1 MPTLRIMSIYAKR
14 KRTFAAELRRAHS
27 DLEEFRAGL
36 PVRFGVK
43 VADVIRQEA
52 WFKDSG
58 LRGGTREMSDD
69 AIQAIETILVLKRQI
84 RAVCRKIHTPDCWFH
99 EGRHGVSVMETLGM
113 SWNDV
118 SMMVGEDR
126 RLPVSAVLHLLNVIR
141 TTEQVM
147 PTEER
152 LGKWAINVSVD
163 GWWRLLRGRHRRLLH
178 LLQTAAELEQE
189 LSWHSPP

>member
-14 KRTFAAELRRAHS
+14 KRTFAAELRRARNE
-27 DLEEFRAGL
+27 LEEFRAGL
-36 PVRFGVK
+36 PVRFGTK
-43 VADVIRQEA
+43 LAATIRQEA

-113 SWNDV
+113 SWDDV
-118 SMMVGEDR
+118 RRMVTED
-126 RLPVSAVLHLLNVIR
+126 RLPVSAVLHLLNVVR
-141 TTEQVM
+141 TAEQVM

-152 LGKWAINVSVD
+152 LGKWARFD
-163 GWWRLLRGRHRRLLH
+163 GVEKWWRFLQRKHRRLLH
-178 LLQTAAELEQE
+178 LLKTAAELEQE
-189 LSWHSPP
+189 LNWDSPP